1 MQIFRVMAPTRVVAG
16 RNALAELGS
25 EIAKIGHR
33 TLIVS
38 DKGVVGAGL
47 TGIVTESFK
56 ANQVSYEIY
65 DEVESNPTVE
75 NVEGALKCLK
85 RIDAEV
91 VIGVGGGSPMDT
103 AKAAAVLA
111 TNEGAVVDYEGFE
124 KLKVRPLP
132 IVTVPTTVGT
142 GSEVTKGAVISDHQ
156 LHRKLIVVSDWMYAR
171 SAYLDPRMVEG
182 LPGSITAAT
191 ALDALTHAIEGY
203 VALGANPF
211 SDALN
216 VKAIQMIGKYL
227 RPAAAGRG
235 DALHQ
240 MQIAACLA
248 GNGFHNAGL
257 GLVHALASTVGGHYP
272 VHHGVTNG
280 IILPHVM
287 AFNLIAAPE
296 RFCEIAQALGEQTT
310 GLNLMDAAESAVNAV
325 HRLIKDVGMPSR
337 LRDLGVKEESL
348 PAIAQGSLD
357 QLDRPPNPRRN
368 GERDLLEIL
377 KLAF

>member
-1 MQIFRVMAPTRVVAG
+1 MNTFRVMAPTRVIAG
-16 RNALAELGS
+16 RNALSELGA
-25 EIAKIGHR
+25 EVAKLGSR
-33 TLIVS
+33 VLVVS
-38 DKGVVGAGL
+38 DKGVTAAGL

-56 ANQVSYEIY
+56 ENKVSFESF
-65 DEVESNPTVE
+65 DNVESNPTVE
-75 NVEGALKCLK
+75 NVEGALTVLK

-111 TNEGAVVDYEGFE
+111 TNGGAVVDYEGFE

-132 IVTVPTTVGT
+132 VITVPTTVGT
-142 GSEVTKGAVISDHQ
+142 GSEVTKGAVISDHS
-156 LHRKLIVVSDWMYAR
+156 LHRKLIVVSDWMYPR
-171 SAYLDPRMVEG
+171 SAYLDPRMVAG
-182 LPGSITAAT
+182 LPSSITAAT
-191 ALDALTHAIEGY
+191 ALDALTHSIEGY

-216 VKAIQMIGKYL
+216 LRAIQMVGQYL
-227 RPAAAGRG
+227 RPAVAGRG
-235 DALHQ
+235 EPLHQ

-296 RFCEIAQALGEQTT
+296 RFAEVAQAMGERID
-310 GLNLMDAAESAVNAV
+310 GLNIMDAADRAVAAV

-348 PAIAQGSLD
+348 PDIAKGSLD
-357 QLDRPPNPRRN
+357 QLDRPPNPRKN
-368 GERDLLEIL
+368 TEKDLLGIL

>member
-16 RNALAELGS
+16 HHALSELGA
-25 EIAKIGHR
+25 EVAKLGHR
-33 TLIVS
+33 ALIVS
-38 DKGVVGAGL
+38 DQGVRAAGL
-47 TGIVTESFK
+47 IDPVTESFK
-56 ANQVSYEIY
+56 AHGISSEVY
-65 DEVESNPTVE
+65 DDVESNPTVE
-75 NVEGALKCLK
+75 NVTGALQRLK
-85 RIDAEV
+85 AIEAEV

-111 TNEGAVVDYEGFE
+111 TNGGAVVDYEGFE
-124 KLKVRPLP
+124 KLKLRPLP
-132 IVTVPTTVGT
+132 VITVPTTVGT

-171 SAYLDPRMVEG
+171 SAYLDPRMVRN
-182 LPGSITAAT
+182 LPASICAAT

-216 VKAIQMIGKYL
+216 VKAIEMIGRYL
-227 RPAAAGRG
+227 RPAVAGREE
-235 DALHQ
+235 ALHQ

-296 RFCEIAQALGEQTT
+296 RFGDIARALGEKVD
-310 GLNLMDAAESAVNAV
+310 GLNVSDAAERAVAAV
-325 HRLIKDVGMPSR
+325 HRLIRDVGMPAR
-337 LRDLGVKEESL
+337 LRELGVKEESL
-348 PAIAQGSLD
+348 PAIAAGSLS
-357 QLDRPPNPRRN
+357 QLDRPPNPRKN
-368 GERDLLEIL
+368 TEKDLLRIL
-377 KLAF
+377 QQAF

>member
-1 MQIFRVMAPTRVVAG
+1 MQTFRVMAPTRVVAG
-16 RNALAELGS
+16 RNVLAELGA
-25 EIAKIGHR
+25 EVAKVGHR
-33 TLIVS
+33 ALVVS
-38 DKGVVGAGL
+38 DKGVTAAGL
-47 TGIVTESFK
+47 TDIVTESFK
-56 ANQVSYEIY
+56 CNGIAFEIY
-65 DEVESNPTVE
+65 NEVESNPTVT
-75 NVEGALKCLK
+75 NVEGAVATLK
-85 RIDAEV
+85 RIEADI

-111 TNEGAVVDYEGFE
+111 TNGGAVVDYEGFE

-132 IVTVPTTVGT
+132 IITVPSTVGT

-156 LHRKLIVVSDWMYAR
+156 LHRKLIVVSDWMYPQT
-171 SAYLDPRMVEG
+171 AYLDPRMVAG

-191 ALDALTHAIEGY
+191 ALDALTHSIEGY

-216 VKAIQMIGKYL
+216 LWAIKMIGKFL
-227 RPAAAGRG
+227 RPAVAGRG
-235 DALHQ
+235 EALHQ

-296 RFCEIAQALGEQTT
+296 RFAEVAEALGEKIE
-310 GLNLMDAAESAVNAV
+310 GLNAMDAADRAVKAV

-337 LRDLGVKEESL
+337 LRDLGVSEETL
-348 PAIAQGSLD
+348 PEIAKGSLD
-357 QLDRPPNPRRN
+357 QLDRPPNPRKN
-368 GERDLLEIL
+368 NEKDLLEIL